1 MDALLLKAKTIQK
14 EVENYEDNDIPAEI
28 RSAKTL
34 HPYYRLLKQNLKG
47 EATQE
52 QMVEISRKIV
62 EIIQEE
68 RIVDWKKNIEVQR
81 TVTDRLEDFFFD
93 TVRTDMGLNIS
104 IEFIESFI
112 KSTWNLA
119 TKND

>member
-1 MDALLLKAKTIQK
+1 
-14 EVENYEDNDIPAEI
+14 
-28 RSAKTL
+28 
-34 HPYYRLLKQNLKG
+34 
-47 EATQE
+47 
-52 QMVEISRKIV
+52 MVEISRKIV